1 VLGGIAVAPAS
12 VPIVVQAHA
21 LHSRVRGTEMRH
33 ADGQQRNRG
42 QAIVEMAIALTL
54 LLFLFVGTLDF
65 GRIYYTTLGVA
76 HAAREGA
83 QYGAQSN
90 TTSSDIAGMQQA
102 ALDAAGDVPGV
113 TATARQYCKCAS
125 GTTVDCITDTCPEG
139 AQQVYVEVTVDKVF
153 NTILQYPGIPQTVD
167 VTRQVTIRV
176 Q

>member
-1 VLGGIAVAPAS
+1 LCRGWHSERHIRGTVLGGIPVVPPG

-21 LHSRVRGTEMRH
+21 LQSRVRGTEMRH
-33 ADGQQRNRG
+33 ADRQQRNRG

-65 GRIYYTTLGVA
+65 ARVYYTTLDVA

-83 QYGAQSN
+83 QYGAQTN

-113 TATARQYCKCAS
+113 TASARQYCKCAS

-139 AQQVYVEVTVDKVF
+139 AQQVYV
-153 NTILQYPGIPQTVD
+153 
-167 VTRQVTIRV
+167 
-176 Q
+176 